1 MRPIA
6 TEVKPWERSA
16 VVRPQAGARAP
27 GSAAYDP
34 DPDPDTRNG
43 FGDLRRA
50 LAAELARE
58 ADTLLLTR
66 GSFEKLLDALLL
78 RARQRRTAIGLVGL
92 FFEDWKAL
100 SERGGEAA
108 LMRAFAELMRDLR
121 RRSRTSDEIGRVA
134 EAQIALILPG
144 CEPPDLT
151 HVGTRIR
158 LALEGRE
165 LGLGAERIRI
175 SAGGAELL
183 ASPRSGN
190 PGAAQLLA
198 ELENLLEA
206 ARAAGG

>member
-16 VVRPQAGARAP
+16 VVRPQAGVRAP
-27 GSAAYDP
+27 VSAAYDP

-43 FGDLRRA
+43 FSDLRRA

-100 SERGGEAA
+100 AERGGEAA
-108 LMRAFAELMRDLR
+108 LMLAFAELMRDLR

-134 EAQIALILPG
+134 EAQIALVLPG
-144 CEPPDLT
+144 CEPPDLG
-151 HVGTRIR
+151 HVATRIR